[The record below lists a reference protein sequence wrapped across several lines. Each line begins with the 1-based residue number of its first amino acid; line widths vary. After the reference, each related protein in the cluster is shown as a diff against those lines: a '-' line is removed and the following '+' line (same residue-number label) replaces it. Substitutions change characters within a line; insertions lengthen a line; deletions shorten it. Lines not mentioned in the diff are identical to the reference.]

1 MNLKKPPS
9 PQLTSINGDVYEI
22 AEIFPVKFGY
32 WLRQLQFSIP
42 AGYKTDIASIPW
54 WFRSIMD
61 RASLGTLAPIVHDYL
76 CDNRGKIVTLENEE
90 LQIGWFDAN
99 LLFFLL
105 MRLDGVHWRRAL
117 WAFLGVTIGSPKW

>member
-1 MNLKKPPS
+1 MILSKPPS
-9 PQLTSINGDVYEI
+9 PRLTSIDGNVYEVSETFI
-22 AEIFPVKFGY
+22 VKFGY
-32 WLRQLQFSIP
+32 WLKQLQFAIP
-42 AGYKTDIASIPW
+42 EGYKTDIASIPW

-76 CDNRGKIVTLENEE
+76 CDNHGKITTLEGEE
-90 LQIGWFDAN
+90 LQIGWFEVN

-105 MRLDGVHWRRAL
+105 MRLDGVPWKRAL